1 MKLYHDLTQCSF
13 LCRVNRFIAKCLVD
27 GEETVVHVK
36 NTGRLRELLI
46 PGAACWLEKSG
57 NPARKTAYDLVAVE
71 KNGRIVNI
79 DSQAPNLI
87 AREWVENGGWTEG
100 LADIRSE
107 YVHGDSRYDLT
118 YVKGQKRGLIE
129 VKGVTLFDEE
139 GMACFPDAPTSR
151 GAKHLRGLISA
162 TREGMEC
169 GVCFVIMRED
179 ATGLIPNDRTDPA
192 FSAALREAAAAGV
205 RIEAAV
211 CRVTADAVSIVGTV
225 PVIL

>member
-13 LCRVNRFIAKCLVD
+13 LCRVNRFLAKCSVD

-36 NTGRLRELLI
+36 NTGRLRELLV
-46 PGAACWLEKSG
+46 PGAKCWLEKTS

-71 KNGRIVNI
+71 KDGRIINI

-87 AREWVENGGWTEG
+87 AREWIETGGWAEG

-107 YVHGDSRYDLT
+107 YVHGDSRFDLT
-118 YVKGQKRGLIE
+118 YVKGEARGLIE

-139 GMACFPDAPTSR
+139 GVACFPDAPTSR
-151 GAKHLRGLISA
+151 GTKHLRGLIEA
-162 TREGMEC
+162 ARAGMET

-179 ATGLIPNDRTDPA
+179 AAGLIPNERTDPE
-192 FSAALREAAAAGV
+192 FSAALREAAENGV
-205 RIEAAV
+205 RIVAAC
-211 CRVTADAVSIVGTV
+211 CRVTADSAEIVRTA
-225 PVIL
+225 PVHL